1 MKYYCVKQNS
11 FSDCGPAAIATIVK
25 QYGYHLSIDKI
36 RNLTGTDKQGTTLFG
51 MRKALKDIG
60 FSAKVVRCTDIS
72 SVLSCS
78 VPCIA
83 HMTNSHNGN
92 HYVVIHKVTKKTVI
106 IADPNKGIIKLHL
119 KDFLNSSIDYSY
131 YWSKI
136 LIVISPTDKLKNVVN
151 DKHILISFFKLI
163 KPHKKLI
170 SIILIA
176 SGLYTLLGVFGAFYY
191 KILIDYILPGQ
202 LETTLIAISI
212 GVIFLNVFKVLLDF
226 IRNNLLLYLSQ
237 KLDISILFGYYE
249 HVVALPM
256 QFFASRKIGEIIS
269 RFYDASKVRE
279 AISGAALTVCID
291 IMMVLAGGVILFLES
306 QLLFFIAFIIV
317 ILYAVIV
324 IVFDPKFK
332 KYNEQVMENDAQLNS
347 YFIEVLNGIQ
357 TVKSFSAYEKVNFEC
372 ESKFIYFLKSILN
385 LGKIRNS
392 QNALKTFVELV
403 GGVVILWVGAI
414 SVLNS
419 SMTIGELITFSS
431 LLVYFLEPIKNLIN
445 LQPQIKTATV
455 AAERLVSIINL
466 DEEVDDSEIKKEA
479 PKKLNKDIVFNDV
492 NFRYGGRRLI
502 LEDIS
507 IKIKGCSNVAIVGES
522 GTGKSTLS
530 KLLLRLYKP
539 ENGKIEIGNL
549 NIEDIQL
556 DYLRKKI
563 SYVTQDIFLFSG
575 TIYENLTLGVEKC
588 DLEKVIMMSKISKIH
603 DFIDE
608 LPYRYETKIDEN
620 GMNLSG
626 GQKQRLALTRAL
638 LKEPDILIL
647 DEATSNLDFINE
659 NDIIEAINMYCNDV
673 TVIFITHRLNTVKN
687 CDMIYVMDSGKIVE
701 SGSHL
706 ELINNKGKYY
716 DLINKG

>member
-1 MKYYCVKQNS
+1 M
-11 FSDCGPAAIATIVK
+11 
-25 QYGYHLSIDKI
+25 
-36 RNLTGTDKQGTTLFG
+36 
-51 MRKALKDIG
+51 
-60 FSAKVVRCTDIS
+60 
-72 SVLSCS
+72 
-78 VPCIA
+78 
-83 HMTNSHNGN
+83 
-92 HYVVIHKVTKKTVI
+92 
-106 IADPNKGIIKLHL
+106 
-119 KDFLNSSIDYSY
+119 NSSIDYSY

>member
-1 MKYYCVKQNS
+1 M
-11 FSDCGPAAIATIVK
+11 
-25 QYGYHLSIDKI
+25 
-36 RNLTGTDKQGTTLFG
+36 
-51 MRKALKDIG
+51 
-60 FSAKVVRCTDIS
+60 
-72 SVLSCS
+72 
-78 VPCIA
+78 
-83 HMTNSHNGN
+83 
-92 HYVVIHKVTKKTVI
+92 
-106 IADPNKGIIKLHL
+106 
-119 KDFLNSSIDYSY
+119 NSSIDYSY

-170 SIILIA
+170 SNILIA

-403 GGVVILWVGAI
+403 GGVIILWVGAI